1 LRKVIEKMFK
11 SFILLAIFCFALC
24 NAKQESISVSAVVD
38 FDANSNKTGSLAMD
52 GGWSDCSK
60 Q

>member
-1 LRKVIEKMFK
+1 MFK
-11 SFILLAIFCFALC
+11 SFILLAIFSFALIC
-24 NAKQESISVSAVVD
+24 NAKQESISISAVVD
-38 FDANSNKTGSLAMD
+38 FDANYNKTGLFAMD